1 MKWILLGALLA
12 LCLVYP
18 SLLTVVAAVVAWVIS
33 KPVVVAFALG
43 LLARS
48 HLPRIR
54 RSAR

>member
-1 MKWILLGALLA
+1 MKWILLGALMA

-18 SLLTVVAAVVAWVIS
+18 SLLTVISAAVAWVIS

-43 LLARS
+43 LIART
-48 HLPRIR
+48 HLPRMR